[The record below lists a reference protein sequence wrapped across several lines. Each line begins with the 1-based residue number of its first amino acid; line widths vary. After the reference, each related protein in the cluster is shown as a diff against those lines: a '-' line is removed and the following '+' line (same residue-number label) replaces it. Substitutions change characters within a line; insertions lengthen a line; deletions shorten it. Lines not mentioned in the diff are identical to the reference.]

1 MQYDVSRRG
10 EETELIMYRL
20 LSLILPGILILAACG
35 GDSEEVKDSA
45 SPAAVATTAA
55 TTAATEAATQVAQ
68 AATQAATE
76 VATVAA
82 TAVAT
87 PEGDI
92 SEYTVVEGD
101 NLTTIA
107 ARYGL
112 TVDQLRS
119 LNPEVSGDV
128 LWVGQI
134 LKVAGELKQLDE
146 ATTTATATAAADA
159 TQEPTAAPT
168 AAAATNGG
176 MTMGSNESKA
186 GLPPF
191 VPWGNNASAGV
202 TVTASVNGVIC
213 TTAVAD
219 ASGQWFFRLE
229 DGCGNEGATVTFT
242 TSDGRSATSTYKM
255 GEGAMVLFS
264 N

>member
-1 MQYDVSRRG
+1 M
-10 EETELIMYRL
+10 

-35 GDSEEVKDSA
+35 GDSEEAKDST

-68 AATQAATE
+68 VATQAATE
-76 VATVAA
+76 VATAAA

-119 LNPEVSGDV
+119 LNPEVTGDV

-146 ATTTATATAAADA
+146 ATATATAAADA
-159 TQEPTAAPT
+159 MQEPTAAAT
-168 AAAATNGG
+168 ATNGG
-176 MTMGSNESKA
+176 MTIGSNESKA

-202 TVTASVNGVIC
+202 TVTASVDGVIC

-242 TSDGRSATSTYKM
+242 TSDGRSATSTYKI

>member
-1 MQYDVSRRG
+1 MRYDVSRRG

-55 TTAATEAATQVAQ
+55 TTAATEPATQVAQ

-76 VATVAA
+76 VATAAA
-82 TAVAT
+82 TAVVT

-92 SEYTVVEGD
+92 SEYTVIEGD

-146 ATTTATATAAADA
+146 ATATATAAADA
-159 TQEPTAAPT
+159 TQEPTAAAT
-168 AAAATNGG
+168 ATAATNGG
-176 MTMGSNESKA
+176 MTNGSNESKA

-202 TVTASVNGVIC
+202 TVTASVDGVIC

>member
-1 MQYDVSRRG
+1 LRYDVSRRG

-35 GDSEEVKDSA
+35 GDSEEAKDST

-76 VATVAA
+76 VATAAA

-112 TVDQLRS
+112 TVEQLRS
-119 LNPEVSGDV
+119 LNPEVTGDV

-134 LKVAGELKQLDE
+134 LKVAGELKALGG
-146 ATTTATATAAADA
+146 ATAQAASSPEPTASVTAAVATATATATAVA
-159 TQEPTAAPT
+159 TAVSGQSSS
-168 AAAATNGG
+168 GQ
-176 MTMGSNESKA
+176 
-186 GLPPF
+186 PPF
-191 VPWGNNASAGV
+191 VPYGTNALPNATI
-202 TVTASVNGVIC
+202 TVSVNGTIC
-213 TTAVAD
+213 DTTKAD
-219 ASGQWFFRLE
+219 DKGQWFIRVE
-229 DGCGNEGATVTFT
+229 DSCGSSGMTVDFL
-242 TSDGRSATSTYKM
+242 SDDGRKGTAEYVV
-255 GEGAMVLFS
+255 GAGAES
-264 N
+264 IS

>member
-1 MQYDVSRRG
+1 MASLKTITQFKSRLAGGGARPNLFEVNINDFKYADAWDNETFQFLCKSAAMPASSITPVEIPFRG
-10 EETELIMYRL
+10 R
-20 LSLILPGILILAACG
+20 
-35 GDSEEVKDSA
+35 
-45 SPAAVATTAA
+45 
-55 TTAATEAATQVAQ
+55 
-68 AATQAATE
+68 
-76 VATVAA
+76 
-82 TAVAT
+82 
-87 PEGDI
+87 
-92 SEYTVVEGD
+92 
-101 NLTTIA
+101 
-107 ARYGL
+107 
-112 TVDQLRS
+112 
-119 LNPEVSGDV
+119 
-128 LWVGQI
+128 I

-146 ATTTATATAAADA
+146 ATATATATAAPDA
-159 TQEPTAAPT
+159 TQEPTAAAT

-202 TVTASVNGVIC
+202 TVTASVDGVIC

>member
-1 MQYDVSRRG
+1 
-10 EETELIMYRL
+10 MYRL

-76 VATVAA
+76 VATAAA

-112 TVDQLRS
+112 TVEQLRS
-119 LNPEVSGDV
+119 LNPEVTGDV

-134 LKVAGELKQLDE
+134 LKVAGEPKQLDE
-146 ATTTATATAAADA
+146 ATATATAGADA
-159 TQEPTAAPT
+159 TQEPTAAAT
-168 AAAATNGG
+168 AAATNDG

-242 TSDGRSATSTYKM
+242 TSDGRSATSTYKV

>member
-1 MQYDVSRRG
+1 
-10 EETELIMYRL
+10 MYRL

-55 TTAATEAATQVAQ
+55 TTAATEPATQVAQ

-76 VATVAA
+76 VATAAA
-82 TAVAT
+82 TAVVT

-92 SEYTVVEGD
+92 SEYTVIEGD

-146 ATTTATATAAADA
+146 ATATATAAADA
-159 TQEPTAAPT
+159 TQEPTAAAT

-202 TVTASVNGVIC
+202 TVTASVDGVIC

-255 GEGAMVLFS
+255 GEGAMVLFL

>member
-1 MQYDVSRRG
+1 
-10 EETELIMYRL
+10 MYRL

-76 VATVAA
+76 VATAAA

-146 ATTTATATAAADA
+146 ATATATAADA
-159 TQEPTAAPT
+159 TQEPTAAAT

-202 TVTASVNGVIC
+202 TVTASVDGVIC

-255 GEGAMVLFS
+255 GEGAMVLFL

>member
-1 MQYDVSRRG
+1 
-10 EETELIMYRL
+10 
-20 LSLILPGILILAACG
+20 
-35 GDSEEVKDSA
+35 
-45 SPAAVATTAA
+45 
-55 TTAATEAATQVAQ
+55 
-68 AATQAATE
+68 
-76 VATVAA
+76 
-82 TAVAT
+82 VAT

-146 ATTTATATAAADA
+146 ATATATAAADA
-159 TQEPTAAPT
+159 TQEPTAAAT
-168 AAAATNGG
+168 ATAATNGG

-202 TVTASVNGVIC
+202 TVTASVDGVIC

>member
-1 MQYDVSRRG
+1 M
-10 EETELIMYRL
+10 
-20 LSLILPGILILAACG
+20 
-35 GDSEEVKDSA
+35 
-45 SPAAVATTAA
+45 
-55 TTAATEAATQVAQ
+55 AQ

-76 VATVAA
+76 VAQAA

-92 SEYTVVEGD
+92 SEYTVIEGD

-134 LKVAGELKQLDE
+134 LKVAGELQQLDE
-146 ATTTATATAAADA
+146 ATATATAAPDA
-159 TQEPTAAPT
+159 TQEPTAAAT
-168 AAAATNGG
+168 ATTDGG

-202 TVTASVNGVIC
+202 TVTASVDGVIC

>member
-76 VATVAA
+76 VAQAA

-92 SEYTVVEGD
+92 SDYTVVEGD

-146 ATTTATATAAADA
+146 ATATATAAPDA
-159 TQEPTAAPT
+159 TQEPTAAAT

-202 TVTASVNGVIC
+202 TVTASVDGVIC

>member
-1 MQYDVSRRG
+1 
-10 EETELIMYRL
+10 MYRL

-35 GDSEEVKDSA
+35 GDSEEVKDDA
-45 SPAAVATTAA
+45 APAAVATTAA
-55 TTAATEAATQVAQ
+55 TTVATQAATQAAQ

-76 VATVAA
+76 VATP

-119 LNPEVSGDV
+119 LNPEVSGDI

-134 LKVAGELKQLDE
+134 LKVTGELRQLE
-146 ATTTATATAAADA
+146 QTTATATATATDTAADA
-159 TQEPTAAPT
+159 TPEPTAAST
-168 AAAATNGG
+168 AVATEG
-176 MTMGSNESKA
+176 MTMGTNESKA

-191 VPWGNNASAGV
+191 VPWGNNASADV

-213 TTAVAD
+213 TTATAD
-219 ASGQWFFRLE
+219 DSGQWFFRLE
-229 DGCGNEGATVTFT
+229 DGCGSEGATVTFT
-242 TSDGRSATSTYKM
+242 TSDGRSATAIYKV

>member
-76 VATVAA
+76 VAQAA

-134 LKVAGELKQLDE
+134 LKVAGELQQLDE
-146 ATTTATATAAADA
+146 ATATATAAPDA
-159 TQEPTAAPT
+159 TQEPTAAAT

>member
-1 MQYDVSRRG
+1 MHYDVSRRG

-76 VATVAA
+76 VAQAA

-146 ATTTATATAAADA
+146 ATATATAAADA
-159 TQEPTAAPT
+159 TQEPTAAAT

-202 TVTASVNGVIC
+202 TVTASVDGVIC

>member
-1 MQYDVSRRG
+1 
-10 EETELIMYRL
+10 
-20 LSLILPGILILAACG
+20 LILPGILILAACG

-76 VATVAA
+76 VAQAA

-146 ATTTATATAAADA
+146 ATATATATAAADA
-159 TQEPTAAPT
+159 TQEPTAAAT
-168 AAAATNGG
+168 ATNTG

>member
-1 MQYDVSRRG
+1 
-10 EETELIMYRL
+10 MYRL

-35 GDSEEVKDSA
+35 GDSEEVKDDA
-45 SPAAVATTAA
+45 APAAVATTAA
-55 TTAATEAATQVAQ
+55 TTVATQAATQAAQ

-76 VATVAA
+76 VATAAA
-82 TAVAT
+82 TAVVT

-92 SEYTVVEGD
+92 SEYTVIEGD

-146 ATTTATATAAADA
+146 ATATATAAADA
-159 TQEPTAAPT
+159 TQEPTAAAT
-168 AAAATNGG
+168 ATAATNGG

-202 TVTASVNGVIC
+202 TVTASVDGVIC

-242 TSDGRSATSTYKM
+242 TSDGRSATSTYKI